1 VRIQRNDVSFADV
14 GTNANEA
21 ALGGALESLSLDG
34 TLMSLLIHS
43 TLEEASEARSQMT
56 GEVHASVQTALVEN
70 TARRDA
76 ATERVRD
83 AFLVA
88 EGKKPRARRAGG
100 SGASSRPSAPD
111 GPAAWISG
119 YGWLASHDATDVS
132 AAFERRNVGV
142 LGGMDISDANWRLGV
157 LAGYERSAMEAGD
170 LASTANAGHVH
181 AGIYGGGQW
190 GGFGLRT
197 GVGYTWSDIDTSRY
211 VAFLPENLTASYSA
225 STMQAFGELGLR
237 RRSGRA
243 LVESFVNLAHVRS
256 SVEAFS
262 ETGGIAALD
271 TEASSVSTTF
281 ATLGLRADG

>member
-1 VRIQRNDVSFADV
+1 TFSDSSIYEVEINLAGESDNTIVTDAATLGGIVLVLPEDGYQLDHDYTILQAGEIVGTFGEVQWDDDAAFLEAAHTYVNNDVFVRIQRNDVSFADV
-14 GTNANEA
+14 GTNAYEA

-43 TLEEASEARSQMT
+43 TLEESSEALSQMT
-56 GEVHASVQTALVEN
+56 GEVHASVHTALVEN
-70 TARRDA
+70 TALRDA

-181 AGIYGGGQW
+181 AGI
-190 GGFGLRT
+190 
-197 GVGYTWSDIDTSRY
+197 
-211 VAFLPENLTASYSA
+211 
-225 STMQAFGELGLR
+225 
-237 RRSGRA
+237 
-243 LVESFVNLAHVRS
+243 
-256 SVEAFS
+256 
-262 ETGGIAALD
+262 
-271 TEASSVSTTF
+271 
-281 ATLGLRADG
+281 